1 MSILRSFIIGKS
13 GKRIVG
19 ITERPDS
26 PGKYPVILM
35 LHGFSGDHIVSG
47 FKFPRVSRLLVERGF
62 VTVRFDFRGSGDSEG
77 SFEDMS
83 ILTELSDAMEVF
95 GYVKKKEFYN
105 HKLGIIGYSMG
116 GAVASLLAPKVKDTS
131 AVCLWSPAIFN
142 KEVFQS
148 GPMIKK
154 LSEQPFIDVGGL
166 KISTVFAQ
174 DCEKVNAYEELLN
187 YKKNLRII
195 HGSKDESVDFIK
207 VKSFCIQ
214 NSISF
219 HPIENADHKYLTVSY
234 MNELFNQTVDFFCTS
249 MK

>member
-219 HPIENADHKYLTVSY
+219 HPIENADHKYLTVGY

>member
-62 VTVRFDFRGSGDSEG
+62 ATVRFDFRGSGDSEG

-219 HPIENADHKYLTVSY
+219 HPIENADHKYLTVGY
-234 MNELFNQTVDFFCTS
+234 MNELFNQTVDFFCAS